1 MKTATHSAPSPLAAA
16 LQELRRR
23 PESLIDVAEQTL
35 AARVPAWQGY
45 AAWAP
50 EKVREHA
57 RDLVAQAR
65 AGGTCGPW
73 YGLPVS
79 VKDNIGLA
87 GWPLR
92 AGCAEPLP
100 TAWQRDATITARCRR
115 QGTLFTG
122 ITHSVPFAFTSLGVT
137 VSGEGPRNPWDP
149 ERVCGGSSSGA
160 GVSIVE
166 RSAWL
171 ALGSDTAGSI
181 RVPAA
186 MTGVVGLK
194 LTSGRWP
201 MKGVV
206 PLSHTL
212 DSWGIM
218 AASVADLGDA
228 LKVCRQ
234 PLIPAAPRPL
244 HGLRLG
250 VLCGEPRENADAG
263 IDEAFDHALYELGAA
278 GARCVDIDFP
288 EARDADALF
297 RSGGLVATELEAFLA
312 LQLPSRRRQLE
323 PPLTEAMA
331 RAEHLSTAA
340 YRQRLT
346 AFQYLVQKA
355 AQRFQKAD
363 IDALVLPTSPL
374 TPPRRDKV
382 VNPDTYAAADER
394 ILRHTAFVN
403 YLRWCALSL
412 PIGLDNLGLPVG
424 LQLAMPGF
432 AEPQLLATAM
442 AVERCLGRP
451 SQRLGRPP
459 APGNNQ

>member
-137 VSGEGPRNPWDP
+137 VSGEGPRNPWDTD
-149 ERVCGGSSSGA
+149 RVCGGSSSGA
-160 GVSIVE
+160 AVSIAE
-166 RSAWL
+166 GSAWL
-171 ALGSDTAGSI
+171 ALGSDTAGSV
-181 RVPAA
+181 RMPAA
-186 MTGVVGLK
+186 MTGTVGLK
-194 LTSGRWP
+194 LTAGRWP
-201 MKGVV
+201 LKGVV

-212 DSWGIM
+212 DSLGVIT
-218 AASVADLGDA
+218 ASVADLTEVLSACSD
-228 LKVCRQ
+228 
-234 PLIPAAPRPL
+234 PLVPQAPRSL
-244 HGLRLG
+244 SGLRLG
-250 VLCGEPRENADAG
+250 VLGGAPRVGAEAG
-263 IDEAFDHALYELGAA
+263 IDEVFAHTLRELEAG
-278 GARCVDIDFP
+278 GARCVEIDFP
-288 EARDADALF
+288 EADDADALF
-297 RSGGLVATELEAFLA
+297 RSGGLVAAELETFLA
-312 LQLPSRRRQLE
+312 LKLPSWRRQMG
-323 PPLTEAMA
+323 PLL
-331 RAEHLSTAA
+331 AESVAQAGGLTAA
-340 YRQRLT
+340 DYRQRL
-346 AFQYLVQKA
+346 ADFQRLGQKA
-355 AQRFQKAD
+355 AKRFRGAG

-374 TPPRRDKV
+374 TPPRRDAV
-382 VNPDTYAAADER
+382 ARPSAYAEADAR

-412 PIGLDNLGLPVG
+412 PIGLDNVGMPIG

-432 AEPQLLATAM
+432 SEPQLLAA
-442 AVERCLGRP
+442 AAAIERCLGSPRE
-451 SQRLGRPP
+451 RLGLPPRP
-459 APGNNQ
+459 